1 MARIAGVDLPL
12 NKRVEIGLTYIF
24 GIGRT
29 RSGNILER
37 AGVDKNVRVKDLTED
52 DVRKIRQIITDEGK
66 VEGDL
71 RKDVGMDIKRLMEI
85 NCYRGMRHRRGLP
98 VRGQRTH
105 TNARTRKG
113 PRKGAVA
120 GKKKATKK

>member
-1 MARIAGVDLPL
+1 MARIEGVDLPRQ
-12 NKRVEIGLTYIF
+12 KRVEIALTYIF

-29 RSGNILER
+29 TAHHILDE
-37 AGVDKNVRVKDLTED
+37 AQVDYGIRVQDLS
-52 DVRKIRQIITDEGK
+52 DVEIARIRDVIQRKFT

-71 RKDVGMDIKRLMEI
+71 RKEVSMNIKRLIDI
-85 NCYRGMRHRRGLP
+85 NCYRGIRHKRGMP

-113 PRKGAVA
+113 PRRTAA
-120 GKKKATKK
+120 KKR